1 MGGNP
6 DGARVI
12 GRTLAH
18 YRITAAIGAGGMGE
32 VYRATDTRL
41 GRDVALKVLPSEMA
55 ANPERLDRFRREAK
69 ALAALD
75 HPGIVTVFSVEESE
89 GVHFL
94 TMQLV
99 EGRSLDQ
106 FIPETGFPVERLR
119 EIAAALA
126 DALAAAHEK
135 GIVHRDLKPAN
146 VMVTGDGRV
155 KVLDFGLAKE
165 LRAADP
171 GDATRTSF
179 AQTALGVVMGT
190 PAYMSPEQVTGQ
202 AVDQR
207 TDIFSLGILLYEL
220 STGRCPFQGRSPAEL
235 ASSILR
241 DTPPLVTA
249 VRADLPGDLARIIGR
264 CLEKEPRDRVQTA
277 REVANALREM
287 GRQTASMATVRPN
300 DGFRIAVLPFSDLS
314 PAKDQAYLCEGMAE
328 EIMSSL
334 GAIDGIRVASRNSS
348 FRAARDGKDLAEIG
362 RALSVGHVLEG
373 SVRTA
378 GARMRATAQLIDVES
393 GFQLWSQRYDRAA
406 EDVFAV
412 QDEIAAGVV
421 EAVRSRLAPGRQAVK
436 ARPQVKDLE
445 AYRHYLEGRHLRY
458 SKNDHAGALRCYEQA
473 VRLDP
478 SYAPSWI
485 GMAEVRVLA
494 SFYGLTFA
502 RDAYAA
508 AKDALATAASLQE
521 ESAAILYV
529 AGIIAFGERD
539 WLAAERRLRRA
550 VELDPDHVPALCWLG
565 VLLSVMARVDE
576 ATPLLQHAR
585 EVDPLAPYPYAMT
598 GTCLLLAGRPAR
610 GRGSP
615 RAGPG
620 VRQREH
626 ACPLDVG
633 GGGRGPGADGRWDRV
648 PRARAH
654 SLPSRRLHSRRAGL
668 GAGAG
673 GPGRRSAGRSWRTVR
688 RSRAGAGGRDGGL
701 AARRAG
707 RRGCGVRG
715 PRSSREGVPGD
726 LDVLGDG
733 EGSTRFAPTR
743 GSRRCC
749 SGWGCRPRLRM
760 ARRAGRRTPDPAGA
774 RSRSAPAG

>member
-1 MGGNP
+1 M
-6 DGARVI
+6 I

-18 YRITAAIGAGGMGE
+18 YPITAAIGAGGMGE
-32 VYRATDTRL
+32 VYRATDTKL
-41 GRDVALKVLPSEMA
+41 GRDVALKVLPAELA
-55 ANPERLDRFRREAK
+55 ASPERLDRFRREAK

-75 HPGIVTVFSVEESE
+75 HPGIVTVFSVEEAG

-99 EGRSLDQ
+99 EGRSLDRM
-106 FIPETGFPVERLR
+106 IPEAGLPVERLR
-119 EIAAALA
+119 EIATALA

-179 AQTALGVVMGT
+179 AQTAVGVVMGT

-241 DTPPLVTA
+241 DTPPPVTD
-249 VRADLPGDLARIIGR
+249 VRADLPRDLARLIR
-264 CLEKEPRDRVQTA
+264 CCLEKEPRDRVQTA
-277 REVANALREM
+277 RDLANELREM
-287 GRQTASMATVRPN
+287 GRPTASMATVRP
-300 DGFRIAVLPFSDLS
+300 DAGFRIAVLPFSDLS
-314 PAKDQAYLCEGMAE
+314 PARDQAYLCEGMAE

-334 GAIDGIRVASRNSS
+334 GAIEGIRVASRNSA

-378 GARMRATAQLIDVES
+378 GRRMRATAQLIDVES

-529 AGIIAFGERD
+529 AGIIAYGERD
-539 WLAAERRLRRA
+539 WPAAERRLRRA

-598 GTCLLLAGRPAR
+598 GTCLLLAGRPAEAAGHLEQALVFDSENTLALWTSGVAAVAR
-610 GRGSP
+610 GKMADGIGYLERGLTRSHRGGFIHGALGWALALAGRGDEAHAVLGELC
-615 RAGPG
+615 AGPAPTPAA
-620 VRQREH
+620 VT
-626 ACPLDVG
+626 AAWL
-633 GGGRGPGADGRWDRV
+633 
-648 PRARAH
+648 
-654 SLPSRRLHSRRAGL
+654 
-668 GAGAG
+668 
-673 GPGRRSAGRSWRTVR
+673 
-688 RSRAGAGGRDGGL
+688 L
-701 AARRAG
+701 AAL
-707 RRGCGVRG
+707 
-715 PRSSREGVPGD
+715 GD
-726 LDVLGDG
+726 ADAAFEVLGRAEREYQATLMFSGMGGFDALRADP
-733 EGSTRFAPTR
+733 RFAALLQ
-743 GSRRCC
+743 
-749 SGWGCRPRLRM
+749 RL
-760 ARRAGRRTPDPAGA
+760 GLPA
-774 RSRSAPAG
+774 APAGGQASQPENS